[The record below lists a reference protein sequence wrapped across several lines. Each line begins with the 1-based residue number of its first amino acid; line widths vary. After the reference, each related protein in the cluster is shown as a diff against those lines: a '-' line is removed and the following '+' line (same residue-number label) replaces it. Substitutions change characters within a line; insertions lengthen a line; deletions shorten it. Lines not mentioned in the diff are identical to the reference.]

1 MGKEGA
7 QCLFLDTDSSLLCR
21 STPRRVFGA
30 TVSACAL
37 MHEFNL
43 ASGKQ
48 LTPLQLSNLTM
59 RVFGQP
65 GQLDNFP
72 DQVKM
77 VAKEYNRWCH
87 PIKSEQ
93 LVSDLKKHYAGQG
106 IGRSGRKAQRAE
118 GSDSEPEEQGLDQEE
133 PSVLLGPAIK

>member
-1 MGKEGA
+1 MA
-7 QCLFLDTDSSLLCR
+7 LL
-21 STPRRVFGA
+21 
-30 TVSACAL
+30 
-37 MHEFNL
+37 HELNL

-65 GQLDNFP
+65 GQLGNFP

-106 IGRSGRKAQRAE
+106 IGRSGRKARRAE
-118 GSDSEPEEQGLDQEE
+118 GSDSEPEEQGRISMLFAKIQA
-133 PSVLLGPAIK
+133 PRCSVDSWAVSCSSSADRAIMPYGGT